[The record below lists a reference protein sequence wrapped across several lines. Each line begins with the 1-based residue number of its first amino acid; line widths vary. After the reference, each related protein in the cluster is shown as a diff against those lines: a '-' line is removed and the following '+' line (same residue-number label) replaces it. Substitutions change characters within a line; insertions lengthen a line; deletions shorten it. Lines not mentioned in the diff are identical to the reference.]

1 MLCCGLASWANNCSV
16 LFSQEL
22 VEFYQQNSLKDC
34 FKSLDTTLQFPYK
47 EPERRA
53 ISKPPGRR
61 TPRLEDCTAPSR
73 GSRACLPPLLV
84 LVTFFQMLFYV
95 TLCDVGGFSFHLLK
109 IRLYTCHVCCRA
121 GVGFTRVCGK
131 KSEFSLL

>member
-1 MLCCGLASWANNCSV
+1 MGWPAGLTTALCYFPRNWWSFISRILSKIVSSRWIPPCSSLTRSLRGEPSANHQVGGRPQAGGLHST
-16 LFSQEL
+16 FSGFQGL
-22 VEFYQQNSLKDC
+22 
-34 FKSLDTTLQFPYK
+34 P
-47 EPERRA
+47 
-53 ISKPPGRR
+53 
-61 TPRLEDCTAPSR
+61 APTFGFSN
-73 GSRACLPPLLV
+73 
-84 LVTFFQMLFYV
+84 FFQMLIYV